1 MTTCKKLRQA
11 KGNPL
16 RRGSDAV
23 EGWAALLLGLLALLV
38 APAAGA
44 AAGWAAH
51 ADAAAH
57 ARVQAA
63 QRQQVRA
70 ELVEDAPDYVPSS
83 SGVQNTV
90 TYPVKVRWSD
100 DGRHTVVRTV
110 PVSAG
115 LDRGD
120 RATVWLDQRG
130 RVTTEP
136 WGSEAIWARALTAAF
151 LVTATTATLALLTR
165 FALRRVL
172 DRRRLA
178 DWEREWRRVGPEWSR
193 RHA

>member
-1 MTTCKKLRQA
+1 MTTCKKFRQA

-16 RRGSDAV
+16 RRRSDAV

-51 ADAAAH
+51 DDAAGH
-57 ARVQAA
+57 ARAQVA

-70 ELVEDAPDYVPSS
+70 KLVEDAPDYVPSQ
-83 SGVQNTV
+83 SGVQDSV
-90 TYPVKVRWSD
+90 TYPVKVRWTD
-100 DGRHTVVRTV
+100 DGRGTIVATAPV
-110 PVSAG
+110 PAG
-115 LDRGD
+115 LERGD
-120 RATVWLDQRG
+120 RTTVWLDRSG

-151 LVTATTATLALLTR
+151 LVAFTTATLALLAR
-165 FALRRVL
+165 FLLRRVL
-172 DRRRLA
+172 DHRRLA
-178 DWEREWRRVGPEWSR
+178 AWEYDWRRVGPEWSR

>member
-100 DGRHTVVRTV
+100 DGRRTVVRTV

-151 LVTATTATLALLTR
+151 LVTATTATLALLSR
-165 FALRRVL
+165 YALRRVL
-172 DRRRLA
+172 DRRRIA
-178 DWEREWRRVGPEWSR
+178 AWEREWSRVGPEWSR

>member
-1 MTTCKKLRQA
+1 MTTCKKFRQA

-38 APAAGA
+38 APVAGV
-44 AAGWAAH
+44 AAGWATH
-51 ADAAAH
+51 ADAAGH
-57 ARVQAA
+57 ARAQAA
-63 QRQQVRA
+63 QRQEVRA
-70 ELVEDAPDYVPSS
+70 TLVENAPDYVPSQ

-90 TYPVKVRWSD
+90 TYPVKVRWTEA
-100 DGRHTVVRTV
+100 GRGTVVAKA

-115 LDRGD
+115 LERGD
-120 RATVWLDQRG
+120 HAAVWLDRQG

-136 WGSEAIWARALTAAF
+136 WGSEAVWARALTAAF
-151 LVTATTATLALLTR
+151 LVTATTATLALLAR
-165 FALRRVL
+165 CLLRRVL
-172 DRRRLA
+172 DHRRIA
-178 DWEREWRRVGPEWSR
+178 AWERDWRRVGPEWSR

>member
-16 RRGSDAV
+16 RRRSDAV
-23 EGWAALLLGLLALLV
+23 EGWAALLLGLLAFLV

-51 ADAAAH
+51 ADAAEH
-57 ARVQAA
+57 ARAQVA
-63 QRQQVRA
+63 QRQRVRA

-90 TYPVKVRWSD
+90 TYPVKVRWTD
-100 DGRHTVVRTV
+100 DGRRTVVATA

-120 RATVWLDQRG
+120 PATVWLDARG
-130 RVTTEP
+130 RVTTAP
-136 WGSEAIWARALTAAF
+136 WGSDAVWARALTTAF

-165 FALRRVL
+165 CALRRAL

-178 DWEREWRRVGPEWSR
+178 AWEREWNRVGPEWSR
-193 RHA
+193 RPA